1 MPDAKPSRPRFVL
14 GMHGDCR
21 HYGLVLPQ
29 QAFPLIDPISSKKH
43 LIPERDQV
51 LIFFVTGLVSNF
63 PGR

>member
-1 MPDAKPSRPRFVL
+1 
-14 GMHGDCR
+14 MHGDRR

-29 QAFPLIDPISSKKH
+29 QAFPLIDTISPKKH

-51 LIFFVTGLVSNF
+51 LIFFVTGFVSNF